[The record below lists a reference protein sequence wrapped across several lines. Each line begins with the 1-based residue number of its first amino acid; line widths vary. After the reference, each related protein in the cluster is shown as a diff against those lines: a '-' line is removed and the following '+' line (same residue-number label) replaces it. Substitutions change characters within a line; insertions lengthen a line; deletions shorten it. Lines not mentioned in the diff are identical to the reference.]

1 MKSSALLVSPS
12 LQKSRLRCRKKFL
25 YYFPKGFTDQKYIDW
40 ERNYKWEA
48 HLTWIEQLNRK
59 EYEQLLAD
67 RKYSEIASRAAR
79 VETRTNLLFSFEK
92 MALRDAIKTHA
103 GAKDFAKGLFDY
115 LHGSKSM
122 QIRFERFTEA
132 LSSLPRRQ
140 TRVLT
145 WPLQTVFGF
154 VANPDRFIFLKPRV
168 TKIAAAK
175 YEFPFDYQS
184 SPNWETYKSYL
195 DFAEQ
200 VRIDIADLHPR
211 DFIDIQSFLWVLG
224 SEEYPE

>member
-67 RKYSEIASRAAR
+67 RKYSEIASRAVR

-92 MALRDAIKTHA
+92 MALRDAIKPHA

-175 YEFPFDYQS
+175 YEFPFDYRS
-184 SPNWETYKSYL
+184 SPNWETFKSYL

-211 DFIDIQSFLWVLG
+211 DFIDIQSFIWVLG